1 METVKISNF
10 MQKAELLYSN
20 RKKPFMEFDKALA
33 TSVYKACEQAIQDNR
48 DGIKTFRTVSAPTGG
63 GKSSFAYA
71 YLKTLLD
78 QGCTSMFV
86 VPTTRQVNEAFIE
99 IRNLVGATNVACWS
113 GDHQKEYPV
122 DDRSVLDTKDF
133 VPNARFYR
141 SDLSKYPIIV
151 ITHSLYKSLTPDLK
165 IEGKHRDLV
174 VIDEKPEA
182 VLVFDVL
189 IHQICATRDAI
200 RATKGDLDPTYIT
213 VDKVFQNLDQMWQ
226 GANKKAERY
235 NSLVLPEVTPMD
247 VAVIHDI
254 FEDSTQL
261 KALAK
266 EVRVSEEE
274 MRKVFGL
281 ILSISEGYAFIA
293 NRENSNGALFVGYRF
308 DLPLRSGSVLLDA
321 TAEIDGIN
329 QIVGWSKVVPSAPA
343 DYRNLTIKLLDVPSE
358 IGNKNFKKLYG
369 HWTTRTLLLN
379 WMRESVLQNT
389 KAKDKVLIVSNK
401 DLIIGGELKSMD
413 WEGRTVS
420 FVHYGTGVGSNQWKD
435 YKNVFM
441 FGQFHKPQSAYISE
455 GLGLKEEK
463 FTTDSVAGIS
473 PRKLTGEPRVLRD
486 GHLLSWLKQLSTR
499 GSARNLVNG
508 IAEPMNLFVSHG
520 YQLLV
525 ERQSL
530 IFPNSPTVVL
540 PKRGFS
546 SSAMKRTPT
555 ERLIILLD
563 SCGGDVLPLTTV
575 TESDPVLR
583 TNIHKY
589 LEDPALVSYMTQN
602 NWEYVPGKGRYSKA
616 AFKKITNPFEG
627 ITHEE
632 ANAEALL
639 A

>member
-1 METVKISNF
+1 
-10 MQKAELLYSN
+10 MQKAELLFSN
-20 RKKPFMEFDKALA
+20 RKKPFLEFDKALA
-33 TSVYKACEQAIQDNR
+33 TSVYNACEQAIQDNR
-48 DGIKTFRTVSAPTGG
+48 DGVKTFRTVSAPTGG

-99 IRNLVGATNVACWS
+99 IRNLVGKTNVACWS

-122 DDRSVLDTKDF
+122 DDRAVQDTKDF

-200 RATKGDLDPTYIT
+200 RATKGDQDPTYIT

-226 GANKKAERY
+226 GANKKPERY

-261 KALAK
+261 KALAR

-321 TAEIDGIN
+321 TAELDGVN

-343 DYRNLTIKLLDVPSE
+343 DYRNLTIKLLDAPKEV
-358 IGNKNFKKLYG
+358 GNKNFKSLYS

-379 WMRESVLQNT
+379 WIKESVLQNT
-389 KAKDKVLIVSNK
+389 KSGDKVLIVSNK
-401 DLIIGGELKSMD
+401 DVILGGELKAMD
-413 WEGRTVS
+413 WEDRTVS

-435 YKNVFM
+435 CTNVFM
-441 FGQFHKPQSAYISE
+441 FGQYHKPQSAYISE
-455 GLGLKEEK
+455 GLGLKEER
-463 FTTDSVAGIS
+463 FSTDSVAGIS
-473 PRKLTGEPRVLRD
+473 PKKLTGEPRVLRD

-499 GSARNLVNG
+499 GSARNLING
-508 IAEPMNLFVSHG
+508 VAEPMNLFVSHG
-520 YQLLV
+520 YKLLV
-525 ERQSL
+525 ERQEL
-530 IFPNSPTVVL
+530 IFPNSPTVIL

-546 SSAMKRTPT
+546 QAGMKRTPI
-555 ERLIILLD
+555 ERIMVLLAD
-563 SCGGDVLPLTTV
+563 CAGDVLPMTAV
-575 TESDPVLR
+575 ADSDASLR
-583 TNIHKY
+583 ANINKY
-589 LEDPALVSYMTQN
+589 LADPTLLAYMAKN
-602 NWEYVPGKGRYSKA
+602 DWEYVPGTGRYSKA
-616 AFKKITNPFEG
+616 AFKKISNPFRKD
-627 ITHEE
+627 INEE
-632 ANAEALL
+632 ANAEPML